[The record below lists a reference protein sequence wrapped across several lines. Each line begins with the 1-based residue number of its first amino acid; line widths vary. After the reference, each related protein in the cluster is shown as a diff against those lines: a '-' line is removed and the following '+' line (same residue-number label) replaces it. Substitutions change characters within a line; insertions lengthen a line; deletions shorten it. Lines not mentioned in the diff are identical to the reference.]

1 MVWSFL
7 CRLLYCLFRRECGN
21 NSLRLSGFCHPSEI
35 WAILRNFGDRN
46 NNKTILCVLSCF
58 SCVQAV
64 QPCGLQPTRLLCPWG
79 FPGKNTGVGCI
90 ALLQAVFPTQGS
102 NRAQCLLHWQAGSL
116 PLAPPGK
123 AQNNIHWFFTLFPV
137 CSHCFL
143 TTSLWGEYVYP

>member
-1 MVWSFL
+1 MNHKMVWSFL

-79 FPGKNTGVGCI
+79 FPGKNTGVGCH
-90 ALLQAVFPTQGS
+90 ALLQGS
-102 NRAQCLLHWQAGSL
+102 SRPRDRRTCVSCIGRQVLYHWHHLGSPYLRVTNR
-116 PLAPPGK
+116 
-123 AQNNIHWFFTLFPV
+123 
-137 CSHCFL
+137 
-143 TTSLWGEYVYP
+143 